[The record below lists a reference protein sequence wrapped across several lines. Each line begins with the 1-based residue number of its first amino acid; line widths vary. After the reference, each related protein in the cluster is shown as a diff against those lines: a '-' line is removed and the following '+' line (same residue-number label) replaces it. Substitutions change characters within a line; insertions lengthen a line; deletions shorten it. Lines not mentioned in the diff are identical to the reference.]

1 MTDSPQGL
9 YFNIKSRIRTGNF
22 SKAIKI
28 LINYFDIREFD
39 TVFGL
44 QETIFYF
51 VNLSYAIQ
59 TSFRISAD
67 GRSAASH

>member
-1 MTDSPQGL
+1 M
-9 YFNIKSRIRTGNF
+9 
-22 SKAIKI
+22 
-28 LINYFDIREFD
+28 NYFDIREFD